1 MPQQLDKG
9 LVSIFTGDGKGKT
22 TAAIGTMV
30 RAADHGLRSFIV
42 FFMKGEDY
50 VHGEMNI
57 LSEIRGVT
65 LAKFGQKGW
74 VDKEAITAENIEQT
88 KLALDTARPAMLSG
102 NYDIVVLDEVN
113 IALDYGLIKL
123 KEVVRLVEDKPPK
136 VELILTGR
144 YANPRLVQMA
154 DLVTEMLMIK
164 HPYTR
169 GIEARRGIDY

>member
-22 TAAIGTMV
+22 TAAIGTV
-30 RAADHGLRSFIV
+30 IRAAGQGLRSFIV
-42 FFMKGEDY
+42 FFIKGEDY
-50 VHGEMNI
+50 VHGEMNSLAKI
-57 LSEIRGVT
+57 PGIT

-74 VDKEAITAENIEQT
+74 VDKEAVTAENIEQA
-88 KLALDTARPAMLSG
+88 KLALNTARQAMLSG
-102 NYDIVVLDEVN
+102 NYDIIVLDEVN
-113 IALDYGLIKL
+113 IVLDYGLIKPE
-123 KEVVRLVEDKPPK
+123 EVIKLIEDKPPK

-144 YANPRLVQMA
+144 HANPRLVQMA

-164 HPYTR
+164 QPYTR